1 MVLLGYNHLTTIAT
15 TDALAPL
22 HFPKP
27 TATYVTL
34 TGISVS
40 WNVLYCDAINY
51 MAHRF
56 FLPWLAGWL
65 LISFNF
71 DVILS
76 QHIWSHTFFFCSVI
90 FRQKHQ
96 VECPTSTHINENF

>member
-34 TGISVS
+34 PVFQLVETSVK
-40 WNVLYCDAINY
+40 NY
-51 MAHRF
+51 TF
-56 FLPWLAGWL
+56 YIVTPLTICSQIFLPWLAWWL
-65 LISFNF
+65 LMAWHMFAA
-71 DVILS
+71 
-76 QHIWSHTFFFCSVI
+76 
-90 FRQKHQ
+90 
-96 VECPTSTHINENF
+96 

>member
-1 MVLLGYNHLTTIAT
+1 MVLLGYNHLTTITT

-40 WNVLYCDAINY
+40 WNIC
-51 MAHRF
+51 
-56 FLPWLAGWL
+56 
-65 LISFNF
+65 
-71 DVILS
+71 
-76 QHIWSHTFFFCSVI
+76 
-90 FRQKHQ
+90 
-96 VECPTSTHINENF
+96 

>member
-27 TATYVTL
+27 TATYVTV

-40 WNVLYCDAINY
+40 WNIC
-51 MAHRF
+51 
-56 FLPWLAGWL
+56 
-65 LISFNF
+65 
-71 DVILS
+71 
-76 QHIWSHTFFFCSVI
+76 
-90 FRQKHQ
+90 
-96 VECPTSTHINENF
+96 